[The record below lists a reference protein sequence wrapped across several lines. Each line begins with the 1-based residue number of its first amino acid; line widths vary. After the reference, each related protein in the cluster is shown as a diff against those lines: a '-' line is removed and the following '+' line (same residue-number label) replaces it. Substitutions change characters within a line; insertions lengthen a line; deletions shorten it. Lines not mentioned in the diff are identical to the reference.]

1 LRRFFEI
8 WARGLVVTA
17 CVFGTLSSVWIGVT
31 LAEENE
37 SQGEEADEPDF
48 VSLAGMLVRDG
59 HYERA
64 ATELAKV
71 DPSREG
77 VDTKLYYTLKGLIA
91 LRTGAYKEAV
101 GYFDTAIEH
110 GQTDDIIFVY
120 LAQAYYNLKN
130 WERTILSVRNAN
142 EAGEDI
148 PDLYLMKATAHKKL
162 DQRQEAWDALMAG
175 GEQFPE
181 RTEFLRQR
189 VFLLI
194 DMGLYQEAMT
204 LGQTYFEVAE
214 PRVEDFVAIGEALR
228 RAGVHD
234 RAQIILEE
242 ARLRYPDHNKVV
254 VHLAHAYL
262 ATGHMLTAGELMQ
275 IAAEDDP
282 KYIMEAAELF
292 RRGGAYQ
299 RALYMNSQVVDQKAK
314 FKQRVSILLDQRRFV
329 NITAME
335 ARLSRLGLLED
346 QNILYT
352 LAYAN
357 FKTGDYD
364 DAERLLRRITDSELF
379 KSAVE
384 LRRAIQV
391 CADEPWRC

>member
-1 LRRFFEI
+1 M
-8 WARGLVVTA
+8 
-17 CVFGTLSSVWIGVT
+17 GTLSGVWIG
-31 LAEENE
+31 A
-37 SQGEEADEPDF
+37 SWADEDTSQKDEDETEPDY
-48 VSLAGMLVRDG
+48 VQLAGMLVRDG

-71 DPSREG
+71 DPSQED
-77 VDTKLYYTLKGLIA
+77 VDKKLYYTLQGLIA
-91 LRTGAYKEAV
+91 LRTGAYKQAV
-101 GYFDTAIEH
+101 GHFDEAIKN
-110 GQTDDIIFVY
+110 GQTDDIVFVY

-130 WERTILSVRNAN
+130 WERTILSVRNADQ
-142 EAGEDI
+142 AGEDI

-162 DQRQEAWDALMAG
+162 DQREEAWNALVEG
-175 GEQFPE
+175 GQKFPE

-194 DMGLYQEAMT
+194 DMGLYQEAMR

-214 PRVEDFVAIGEALR
+214 PKVEDFIAIGEALR
-228 RAGVHD
+228 RAGAHE
-234 RAQIILEE
+234 RARVILEE
-242 ARLRYPDHNKVV
+242 ARLRYPENTKVV

-262 ATGHMLTAGELMQ
+262 ATGHMITAGELMQ
-275 IAAEDDP
+275 LAAEDDA
-282 KYIMEAAELF
+282 KYILEAAELF
-292 RRGGAYQ
+292 RRGGAYE
-299 RALYMNSQVVDQKAK
+299 RALYMNSQVVDQKEK

-329 NITAME
+329 NISSME
-335 ARLSRLGLLED
+335 ARLNRLGLLQD
-346 QNILYT
+346 QQILYT

-364 DAERLLRRITDSELF
+364 DAERLLKRITDSELF

-391 CADEPWRC
+391 CAEEPWRC

>member
-1 LRRFFEI
+1 MAL
-8 WARGLVVTA
+8 
-17 CVFGTLSSVWIGVT
+17 CVFATLSSVCIGVSI
-31 LAEENE
+31 AEENDARD
-37 SQGEEADEPDF
+37 EAEAEPDY
-48 VSLAGMLVRDG
+48 VSLAGMLLRDG

-71 DPSREG
+71 DPSHEG
-77 VDTKLYYTLKGLIA
+77 VDRELYYTLEGLIA
-91 LRTGAYKEAV
+91 LRTAAYKQAV
-101 GYFDTAIEH
+101 DHFDAAIEN
-110 GQTDDIIFVY
+110 GQTDDIVFVY
-120 LAQAYYNLKN
+120 LAQAYYNLEN
-130 WERTILSVRNAN
+130 WERTVLSVRNAGQ
-142 EAGEDI
+142 AGEDI

-162 DQRQEAWDALMAG
+162 DQREEAWEALVAG
-175 GEQFPE
+175 GERFPE

-194 DMGLYQEAMT
+194 DMGLYQEAMR
-204 LGQTYFEVAE
+204 LGQTYFDVAE
-214 PRVEDFVAIGEALR
+214 PGVDDYIAIGEALR

-234 RAQIILEE
+234 RAQVILEE
-242 ARLRYPDHNKVV
+242 ARLRYPDNNKVV

-282 KYIMEAAELF
+282 KYILEAAELF
-292 RRGGAYQ
+292 RRGGADQ

-329 NITAME
+329 NIAAME
-335 ARLSRLGLLED
+335 ARLNRVGLLED
-346 QNILYT
+346 QSILYT

-357 FKTGDYD
+357 FQVGDYED
-364 DAERLLRRITDSELF
+364 SERLLRQITDSELF
-379 KSAVE
+379 ESAVE

-391 CADEPWRC
+391 CAEEPWRC